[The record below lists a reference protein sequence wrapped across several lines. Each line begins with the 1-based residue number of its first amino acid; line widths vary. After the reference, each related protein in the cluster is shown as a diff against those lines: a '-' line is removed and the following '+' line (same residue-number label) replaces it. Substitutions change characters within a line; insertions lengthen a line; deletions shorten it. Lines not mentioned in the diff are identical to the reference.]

1 MLSEGTSETQT
12 GGTPPSGHQG
22 KPLLRILSFMCELK
36 GIKGYNSISTIHPSV
51 TTLVLCSFNHTHTLF
66 FFFHFFVTIKNKGGR
81 VLMGQ
86 VDAVFLYLGLLW
98 TFL

>member
-22 KPLLRILSFMCELK
+22 KPLIRILYFMCKLK
-36 GIKGYNSISTIHPSV
+36 GIKGYNSVSTTHPSV
-51 TTLVLCSFNHTHTLF
+51 TNLMLCNFYHTDTR
-66 FFFHFFVTIKNKGGR
+66 FHFFVKIIKNKGGR
-81 VLMGQ
+81 VLMGR